1 MAPSLHGTLTKIYHY
16 KSQERMSQWE
26 LIMIKNKIKTKRGE
40 ISPVTRFFRIF
51 LLHKQVPLTFKIPK
65 IVAQEGKMV
74 KPLLTGGNR
83 IAELTSTRHV
93 DRYVW
98 SSSPHFAR
106 RYFDQHEWK
115 HFCHGLP
122 LSTPSFTYV
131 SASLTFNFSRNFYQ
145 FNNNITR

>member
-1 MAPSLHGTLTKIYHY
+1 
-16 KSQERMSQWE
+16 
-26 LIMIKNKIKTKRGE
+26 MIKNKIKTKRGE

-106 RYFDQHEWK
+106 RYFDQHE
-115 HFCHGLP
+115 
-122 LSTPSFTYV
+122 
-131 SASLTFNFSRNFYQ
+131 
-145 FNNNITR
+145 